1 MMRTMTEAEEAQAVL
16 SGYLQ
21 SQSTGDV
28 EGSAAMALL
37 QPIVISLSG
46 FSFFVHSQESNAGYR
61 LEKAAFQRMLPD
73 LSGVHAGKFVAVHGG
88 QMWGSD
94 TSRNA
99 LVRRFFAENPHG
111 TSVYIGFIG
120 PRPIVHLPTPIARR
134 RS

>member
-1 MMRTMTEAEEAQAVL
+1 MMRTMTEEEEAQAVL

-28 EGSAAMALL
+28 EGSVAKALL
-37 QPIVISLSG
+37 QPIVISLPG
-46 FSFFVHSQESNAGYR
+46 FSFFVHSQETRSDYA

-73 LSGVHAGKFVAVHGG
+73 LSGMHAGKFVAVHGG
-88 QMWGSD
+88 RIWGSD
-94 TSRNA
+94 TSRNT
-99 LVRRFFAENPHG
+99 LVSRFFAENPHG

-120 PRPIVHLPTPIARR
+120 PRPIVHLPTPIVRK